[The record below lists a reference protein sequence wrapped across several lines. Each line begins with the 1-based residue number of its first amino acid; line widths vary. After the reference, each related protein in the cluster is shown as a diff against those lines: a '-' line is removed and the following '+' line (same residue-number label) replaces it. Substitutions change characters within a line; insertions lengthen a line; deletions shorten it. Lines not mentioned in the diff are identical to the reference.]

1 MKSHDQHSKLW
12 SEDTAPF
19 FRDRSFTPL
28 KQSGP
33 HCVSTVLA
41 MLTGEEPEVIRPS
54 INTQNPVSWSDY
66 LRGHGMKL
74 AFCPTDC
81 RRLEHYLDDLLA
93 LDDLF
98 TLSYYSPSD
107 PEAICADPDE
117 KGWIC
122 GSHIV
127 LLHRDQILDPA
138 SGVRTAARDHQGRGR
153 FTKRIFRVVPAQH
166 LRGL

>member
-1 MKSHDQHSKLW
+1 VNASARTSFRVEFRSKLLR
-12 SEDTAPF
+12 P
-19 FRDRSFTPL
+19 
-28 KQSGP
+28 
-33 HCVSTVLA
+33 TV
-41 MLTGEEPEVIRPS
+41 G
-54 INTQNPVSWSDY
+54 
-66 LRGHGMKL
+66 
-74 AFCPTDC
+74 
-81 RRLEHYLDDLLA
+81 HYLDDLLA

-107 PEAICADPDE
+107 PEAICADPNE
-117 KGWIC
+117 NGWIC

-138 SGVRTAARDHQGRGR
+138 SGVRTSARDHKGRGR